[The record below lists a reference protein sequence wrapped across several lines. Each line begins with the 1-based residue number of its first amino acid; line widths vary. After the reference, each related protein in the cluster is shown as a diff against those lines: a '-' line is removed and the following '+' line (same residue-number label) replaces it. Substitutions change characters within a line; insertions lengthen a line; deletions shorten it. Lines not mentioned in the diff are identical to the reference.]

1 MHHVCARDHVPVF
14 DSLHSELGSNV
25 AKVMA
30 ARVQLQQV
38 SMNLMPNGIE
48 AMKEIGIGD
57 LTIESQQHGNRQLLI
72 SIGDT
77 GRGGRAGQAA
87 QVFNAFFSTKPQGT
101 GMGLPISKSM
111 VESHGDGLWATSK
124 SGPRGPFQ
132 FTFAQRS
139 TVNTA
144 G

>member
-1 MHHVCARDHVPVF
+1 M
-14 DSLHSELGSNV
+14 L
-25 AKVMA
+25 
-30 ARVQLQQV
+30 
-38 SMNLMPNGIE
+38 NGIE

-111 VESHGDGLWATSK
+111 VESLMATVCGRPPNPDRGD
-124 SGPRGPFQ
+124 PFSSPSPSE
-132 FTFAQRS
+132 AP
-139 TVNTA
+139 
-144 G
+144 